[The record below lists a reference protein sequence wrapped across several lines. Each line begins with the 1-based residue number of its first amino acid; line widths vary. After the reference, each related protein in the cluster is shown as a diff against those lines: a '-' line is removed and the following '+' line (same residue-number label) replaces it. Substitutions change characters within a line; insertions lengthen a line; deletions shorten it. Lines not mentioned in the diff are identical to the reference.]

1 VGRLLTTALPKR
13 KDELMPSS
21 NLPPEEQRE
30 VKPFDPLVLDRTV
43 IAVPL
48 LEQMQ
53 EDLELIAEFE
63 KRRPKVAQEFNSVI
77 EFNKNFRGGAKAARE
92 EVLKM
97 VERAKDKALEAS
109 TKRVETSENEFKAST
124 DQLRTTAEGRLADAK
139 KRDAALHEAIEKQ
152 TIGPLQ
158 PKSAY
163 SFALLHDAIIRR
175 LLAANEHLAS
185 PKNPGAQPIERI
197 YPKRFEI
204 IIDLNLE
211 YPGGREVARQ
221 WVFDHIERAKQE
233 AKVHDAGQQIQF
245 EKDRPNSQYVFARL
259 EARAIQRLV
268 ALDMDAAKDLAEE
281 IAAKKAPA
289 EKEAAAKTDKDEN
302 ATAKTAAETLK
313 AATEIPPK
321 TPDPSKCRAI
331 FHIWPDFEVSAYI
344 NKSVATVKADAA
356 QNSFSAWGTG
366 ITWAVMDSGI
376 QQDHQHFQKYANIDP
391 VSGWHKDFTVD
402 GAGPFDDK
410 NGHGTHVAGIIA
422 GEWRVPVDAPKET
435 RRPLAVS
442 RYLKTG
448 TGTEDI
454 EYQQTRLDGICG
466 MAPRCKLVSLRVLDE
481 NGKGAVS
488 NLIAAM
494 DHVQEINGQGRRL
507 LIHGV
512 NMSLGYNF
520 EPEWFACGQ
529 SPLCVEVDRLVKTGV
544 VVVVAAGNTGYG
556 TLKSTIG
563 ATSAGMALTIN
574 DPGNSDLAITVG
586 STHRDMPHVY
596 GVSYFSSKGPTG
608 DGRLKP
614 DLVAPGEKIIS
625 CATGN
630 LKEEGAKNQECD
642 YVETSGTS
650 MAAPHVSGVIAAFLS
665 VRTEFIGKAERVK
678 EIFVSTATDLRRDR
692 YFQGSGLVDL
702 MRAIQSV

>member
-1 VGRLLTTALPKR
+1 
-13 KDELMPSS
+13 MPASPV
-21 NLPPEEQRE
+21 PPERQAK

-48 LEQMQ
+48 LEKMEKDLKLIDEIKRKDPELVKRFNSAIGFNPKYPGGPQAALGEVKKMA
-53 EDLELIAEFE
+53 EDARKKALDSSAQRLERASTADRESAE
-63 KRRPKVAQEFNSVI
+63 KRDVAL
-77 EFNKNFRGGAKAARE
+77 RE
-92 EVLKM
+92 
-97 VERAKDKALEAS
+97 
-109 TKRVETSENEFKAST
+109 
-124 DQLRTTAEGRLADAK
+124 ADG
-139 KRDAALHEAIEKQ
+139 KQ
-152 TIGPLQ
+152 TIAPLEGDRN
-158 PKSAY
+158 Y
-163 SFALLHDAIIRR
+163 VFATLDAAIIRR
-175 LLAANEHLAS
+175 LLAANDRLRS
-185 PKNPGAQPIERI
+185 SDDPGAEPIHQI
-197 YPKRFEI
+197 YPERFEI

-211 YPGGREVARQ
+211 YPGGREAARK
-221 WVFDHIERAKQE
+221 WVLENIGRAKE
-233 AKVHDAGQQIQF
+233 LTDVNDAGQQLHF
-245 EKDRPNSQYVFARL
+245 GKNRANSQYLFARL
-259 EARAIQRLV
+259 EARAIQKLV
-268 ALDMDAAKDLAEE
+268 ELDME
-281 IAAKKAPA
+281 AAKKLSDELAARKAP
-289 EKEAAAKTDKDEN
+289 DKSD
-302 ATAKTAAETLK
+302 TSAKTAREKSARKKSSSK
-313 AATEIPPK
+313 AATPVSPRA
-321 TPDPSKCRAI
+321 PDPSKCRAI
-331 FHIWPDFEVSAYI
+331 FHIWPDFEISGCI

-376 QQDHQHFQKYANIDP
+376 KDNHPHFDKHKNIDRT
-391 VSGWHKDFTVD
+391 SEWHKDFTTD
-402 GAGPFDDK
+402 GNDPFDDE

-422 GEWRVPVDAPKET
+422 GEWRVAPDAPKET
-435 RRPLAVS
+435 PRPLAIS
-442 RYLKTG
+442 RYLKK
-448 TGTEDI
+448 GTEDV
-454 EYQQTRLDGICG
+454 EYQPTQLDGIGG

-488 NLIAAM
+488 NLIAAI

-563 ATSAGMALTIN
+563 ATTAGMALTIN

-625 CATGN
+625 CAAGN
-630 LKEEGAKNQECD
+630 LKKEGAPDQECD

-665 VRTEFIGKAERVK
+665 VRPEFIGKAERVK

-702 MRAIQSV
+702 MRAIQSI

>member
-1 VGRLLTTALPKR
+1 MGRLLTTALPKR

-21 NLPPEEQRE
+21 NLPPEEQTK

-48 LEQMQ
+48 LQEMQ
-53 EDLELIAEFE
+53 EDLDLIAKFE
-63 KRRPKVAQEFNSVI
+63 KRHPKIAQEFNSVI
-77 EFNKNFRGGAKAARE
+77 EFNKKFRGGVEAALAK
-92 EVLKM
+92 VLTM
-97 VERAKDKALEAS
+97 ANSAKQEALQAS
-109 TKRVETSENEFKAST
+109 TKRVESAEREFKAST
-124 DQLRTTAEGRLADAK
+124 GQLRSAAEERLADAQ
-139 KRDAALHEAIEKQ
+139 KRDTALHEAIEKQ

-158 PKSAY
+158 PKPA
-163 SFALLHDAIIRR
+163 SFAFLHAAIIRR
-175 LLAANEHLAS
+175 LLAANERLAS

-211 YPGGREVARQ
+211 YPGGRQAARQ
-221 WVFDHIERAKQE
+221 WVVKNIEPAKE
-233 AKVHDAGQQIQF
+233 LAKVRDAGEEVHF
-245 EKDRPNSQYVFARL
+245 EKDRRNSQYLFARL
-259 EARAIQRLV
+259 EARAIQKLV
-268 ALDMDAAKDLAEE
+268 ALDMEAAAKIAAEQ
-281 IAAKKAPA
+281 IAAKKADA
-289 EKEAAAKTDKDEN
+289 EKETAAKADKEEN
-302 ATAKTAAETLK
+302 ATAKNAAKSPK
-313 AATEIPPK
+313 AKTEIPPK
-321 TPDPSKCRAI
+321 TPDSSKCRAI
-331 FHIWPDFEVSAYI
+331 FHIWPDFEVSACI
-344 NKSVATVKADAA
+344 NKSVSTVKADAA
-356 QNSFSAWGTG
+356 QNSFSARGAG

-376 QQDHQHFQKYANIDP
+376 KRDHPHFYAHQNIHEN
-391 VSGWHKDFTVD
+391 VQWHKDFTVD
-402 GAGPFDDK
+402 GDDPFDDK

-442 RYLKTG
+442 RYLKA
-448 TGTEDI
+448 EDI
-454 EYQQTRLDGICG
+454 EYQQTKLDGISG

-488 NLIAAM
+488 NLIAAI

-556 TLKSTIG
+556 TLKSLAG
-563 ATSAGMALTIN
+563 ATTAGMALTIN
-574 DPGNSDLAITVG
+574 DPGNADLAITVG

-630 LKEEGAKNQECD
+630 MKDEGAKGQECD

-665 VRTEFIGKAERVK
+665 VRTEFIGKSERVK

>member
-1 VGRLLTTALPKR
+1 MAST
-13 KDELMPSS
+13 S
-21 NLPPEEQRE
+21 LPPEGQAK

-48 LEQMQ
+48 LEKM
-53 EDLELIAEFE
+53 EKDLKLIDEIRE
-63 KRRPKVAQEFNSVI
+63 THPDLVKQFNSAI
-77 EFNKNFRGGAKAARE
+77 EFNPEFPGGPKAALE
-92 EVLKM
+92 EVEKM
-97 VERAKDKALEAS
+97 ADAARKKALDSSAQRLDRASKSDRKTVEKRHTALKEA
-109 TKRVETSENEFKAST
+109 
-124 DQLRTTAEGRLADAK
+124 
-139 KRDAALHEAIEKQ
+139 AAKQ
-152 TIGPLQ
+152 TIAPIEGDRN
-158 PKSAY
+158 Y
-163 SFALLHDAIIRR
+163 TFATLDAAIIRR
-175 LLAANEHLAS
+175 LLAANERLRS
-185 PKNPGAQPIERI
+185 PEDPGAEPIRRI
-197 YPKRFEI
+197 YPERFEI

-211 YPGGREVARQ
+211 YPGGREAARK
-221 WVFDHIERAKQE
+221 WVIDNIERAKE
-233 AKVHDAGQQIQF
+233 LVEVNDAGQELHF
-245 EKDRPNSQYVFARL
+245 EKDRANSQYLFARL
-259 EARAIQRLV
+259 EARVIQKLV
-268 ALDMDAAKDLAEE
+268 ALDMEAAKELGDG
-281 IAAKKAPA
+281 IAAKKAAA
-289 EKEAAAKTDKDEN
+289 EKEASAKADQEKGAPKKNDP
-302 ATAKTAAETLK
+302 K
-313 AATEIPPK
+313 AAPAVPLH
-321 TPDPSKCRAI
+321 TPDPSKRRAI
-331 FHIWPDFEVSAYI
+331 FHIWPDFEVSACI

-376 QQDHQHFQKYANIDP
+376 KHDHPHFEKHKNVDTT
-391 VSGWHKDFTVD
+391 SDWHKDFTVD
-402 GAGPFDDK
+402 GDGPFDDQ

-422 GEWRVPVDAPKET
+422 GEWRVAPDAPKEAP
-435 RRPLAVS
+435 RPLAVS
-442 RYLKTG
+442 RYLKE
-448 TGTEDI
+448 GTEDI
-454 EYQQTRLDGICG
+454 EYQQTQLDGIGG

-488 NLIAAM
+488 NLIAAI

-563 ATSAGMALTIN
+563 ATTAGMALTIN

-608 DGRLKP
+608 DGRIKP

-630 LKEEGAKNQECD
+630 LKKEGAKDQECD

-665 VRTEFIGKAERVK
+665 VRPEFIGKAERVK
-678 EIFVSTATDLRRDR
+678 DIFVSTATDLRRDR

-702 MRAIQSV
+702 MRAIQSI

>member
-1 VGRLLTTALPKR
+1 MA
-13 KDELMPSS
+13 SS
-21 NLPPEEQRE
+21 SLPPEEQRK

-48 LEQMQ
+48 LKEMK
-53 EDLELIAEFE
+53 EDLDLIQEIKETHPELV
-63 KRRPKVAQEFNSVI
+63 KQFNSAI
-77 EFNKNFRGGAKAARE
+77 EFNPEFPGGPEA
-92 EVLKM
+92 
-97 VERAKDKALEAS
+97 ALEKVQEIANAAKQQALESSAQRLKEAS
-109 TKRVETSENEFKAST
+109 KEKREA
-124 DQLRTTAEGRLADAK
+124 AE
-139 KRDAALHEAIEKQ
+139 KRHATLEAAIANQ
-152 TIGPLQ
+152 TIAPLE
-158 PKSAY
+158 PERHY
-163 SFALLHDAIIRR
+163 TFATLDAAIIRR
-175 LLAANEHLAS
+175 LLAANERLRS
-185 PKNPGAQPIERI
+185 PDDPGAEPIRRI

-211 YPGGREVARQ
+211 HPGGREAARK
-221 WVFDHIERAKQE
+221 WVLDNLERAKE
-233 AKVHDAGQQIQF
+233 LAEVHDAGQGLHF
-245 EKDRPNSQYVFARL
+245 EKDRANSQYLFARL
-259 EARAIQRLV
+259 EARVIEKLV
-268 ALDMDAAKDLAEE
+268 LLDMESAKALADE
-281 IAAKKAPA
+281 IAATKAA
-289 EKEAAAKTDKDEN
+289 SEKEASTKTDQEKSAGRKN
-302 ATAKTAAETLK
+302 AGGTPKRAAQIP
-313 AATEIPPK
+313 AAP
-321 TPDPSKCRAI
+321 PDPSKCRAI
-331 FHIWPDFEVSAYI
+331 FHIWPDFEVSACI

-376 QQDHQHFQKYANIDP
+376 KFDHPHFRKHNNVDKT
-391 VSGWHKDFTVD
+391 SDWHKDFTVD
-402 GAGPFDDK
+402 GAGPFDDQ

-422 GEWRVPVDAPKET
+422 GEWRVPPDAPQDSP
-435 RRPLAVS
+435 RPLAVS
-442 RYLKTG
+442 RYLKKD
-448 TGTEDI
+448 TEDI
-454 EYQQTRLDGICG
+454 EYQLTQLDGIGG
-466 MAPRCKLVSLRVLDE
+466 MAPRCKLISLRVLDE

-488 NLIAAM
+488 NLIAAI

-507 LIHGV
+507 LIHGI

-625 CATGN
+625 CATGT
-630 LKEEGAKNQECD
+630 LKDEGAKNQPCD

-678 EIFVSTATDLRRDR
+678 DIFVSTATDLRRDR

>member
-1 VGRLLTTALPKR
+1 
-13 KDELMPSS
+13 MPSS
-21 NLPPEEQRE
+21 NLPPEEQPK

-48 LEQMQ
+48 LKEMQ
-53 EDLELIAEFE
+53 EDLERTA
-63 KRRPKVAQEFNSVI
+63 KVEIPQEFNAAI

-92 EVLKM
+92 KVLTM
-97 VERAKDKALEAS
+97 AEDAAKDAKRAVQAARESRKSGLTTTTKETLEIAQKRDDALLEAI
-109 TKRVETSENEFKAST
+109 K
-124 DQLRTTAEGRLADAK
+124 G
-139 KRDAALHEAIEKQ
+139 Q

-163 SFALLHDAIIRR
+163 SFALLHAAIIRR
-175 LLAANEHLAS
+175 LLAANERLAS
-185 PKNPGAQPIERI
+185 PEKPDVQPIQRI
-197 YPKRFEI
+197 HPKRFEI
-204 IIDLNLE
+204 LIDLNLE
-211 YPGGREVARQ
+211 YPGGREAARQ
-221 WVFDHIERAKQE
+221 WVLDNIENAKRQ
-233 AKVHDAGQQIQF
+233 ADVLDAGQGIHL
-245 EKDRPNSQYVFARL
+245 EKDRRNSQYLFARL
-259 EARAIQRLV
+259 EARAIQKLV
-268 ALDMDAAKDLAEE
+268 ALDMEAAKITAKE
-281 IAAKKAPA
+281 IAAKKAAA
-289 EKEAAAKTDKDEN
+289 EKEAAATTASEDN
-302 ATAKTAAETLK
+302 ATAKTAAEPPK
-313 AATEIPPK
+313 ATEISSK
-321 TPDPSKCRAI
+321 SPDPSKCRAI
-331 FHIWPDFEVSAYI
+331 FHIWPDFEISACI
-344 NKSVATVKADAA
+344 NKSIATVKADAA
-356 QNSFSAWGTG
+356 QNSFSALGTG

-376 QQDHQHFQKYANIDP
+376 RYDHPHFRKHANVDP
-391 VSGWHKDFTVD
+391 ASDWHKDFTVD
-402 GAGPFDDK
+402 PSTPFDDK

-422 GEWRVPVDAPKET
+422 GEWRVPSDTPKEIP
-435 RRPLAVS
+435 RPLAVS
-442 RYLKTG
+442 RYLKE
-448 TGTEDI
+448 GTEDV
-454 EYQQTRLDGICG
+454 EYQETQLDGISG
-466 MAPRCKLVSLRVLDE
+466 MAPQCKLVSLRVLDE

-488 NLIAAM
+488 NLIAAI
-494 DHVQEINGQGRRL
+494 DHIQEINGQGRRL

-563 ATSAGMALTIN
+563 ATTAGMALTIN

-608 DGRLKP
+608 DGRIKP

-625 CATGN
+625 AATGS
-630 LKEEGAKNQECD
+630 LKNEGAKGVKDIQSVD

>member
-1 VGRLLTTALPKR
+1 
-13 KDELMPSS
+13 MPS
-21 NLPPEEQRE
+21 PITPEEQRQ
-30 VKPFDPLVLDRTV
+30 VKPFDPVVLDRTV

-48 LEQMQ
+48 LNEMK
-53 EDLELIAEFE
+53 EDLRLIAKVE
-63 KRRPKVAQEFNSVI
+63 KRYPDASTKFNAALEFNPK
-77 EFNKNFRGGAKAARE
+77 FKRGVKDARE

-97 VERAKDKALEAS
+97 AKTAKDEALES
-109 TKRVETSENEFKAST
+109 S
-124 DQLRTTAEGRLADAK
+124 K
-139 KRDAALHEAIEKQ
+139 KRQPNASETPEQPAGNKLATDSNDEGEASKARHAALEEATEKQ
-152 TIGPLQ
+152 TIGPLL
-158 PKSAY
+158 PKSVY
-163 SFALLHDAIIRR
+163 SFTLMHAAVIRR
-175 LLAANEHLAS
+175 LLAANERLAKS
-185 PKNPGAQPIERI
+185 DDDHPKPKPIVRI
-197 YPKRFEI
+197 LPNRFEI

-211 YPGGREVARQ
+211 YPGGREAARE
-221 WVFDHIERAKQE
+221 WVLAHIEE
-233 AKVHDAGQQIQF
+233 AKKTAKVRDAGQEIHF
-245 EKDRPNSQYVFARL
+245 EKDRRNSQYLFARL
-259 EARAIQRLV
+259 EARAIQSLV
-268 ALDMDAAKDLAEE
+268 VLDMEAATQAAQKIDADK
-281 IAAKKAPA
+281 IAA
-289 EKEAAAKTDKDEN
+289 EQSAAAKTAEAD
-302 ATAKTAAETLK
+302 TAKGGNAITERAAGETSGPV
-313 AATEIPPK
+313 AK
-321 TPDPSKCRAI
+321 TSLPHKKTDPNKYRAI
-331 FHIWPDFEVSAYI
+331 YHIWPDFEVSACI
-344 NKSVATVKADAA
+344 NKSIATVKADAA
-356 QNSFSAWGTG
+356 QSSFSAHGTG
-366 ITWAVMDSGI
+366 ITWAVMDSGV
-376 QQDHQHFQKYANIDP
+376 DNTHRHFAKYGNLDLP
-391 VSGWHKDFTVD
+391 SMTWHKDFTVD

-422 GEWRVPVDAPKET
+422 GAWQVTPDAPQ
-435 RRPLAVS
+435 RPVAVS
-442 RYLKTG
+442 RFLKTV
-448 TGTEDI
+448 TKDVQDI
-454 EYQQTRLDGICG
+454 EYQSTELDAVSG
-466 MAPRCKLVSLRVLDE
+466 MAPQCKLVSLRVLDE
-481 NGKGAVS
+481 NGKGSVS
-488 NLIAAM
+488 NLIAAI

-563 ATSAGMALTIN
+563 ATTAGMALTIN

-630 LKEEGAKNQECD
+630 MKDDGAKGRACD

-665 VRTEFIGKAERVK
+665 VRREFIGKAERVK